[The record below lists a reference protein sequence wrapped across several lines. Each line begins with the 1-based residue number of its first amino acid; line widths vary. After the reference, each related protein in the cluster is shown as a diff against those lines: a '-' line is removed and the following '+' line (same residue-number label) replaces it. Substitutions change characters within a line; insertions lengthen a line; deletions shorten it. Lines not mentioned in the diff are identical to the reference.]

1 MNLLHNVGSFLGLT
15 SPNRDAKSIQE
26 EERANHSKD
35 EAAEQNLQTFTKPLQ
50 RLLSSKE
57 KERKIISKLTTM
69 LDSTGKKPLLPLY
82 YTRHPW
88 SVYSEAQKTRTNTVW
103 ANLSQ
108 DVKESIV
115 KDLPMD
121 VPPSNTTTAD
131 DIACTLDGTIEGPL
145 PNHIVAY
152 GFCKDINPT
161 AGLSKP
167 RPVQSRVQQLQPVN
181 KLVRAA
187 LGSLPRAG
195 EEECSLPRARGL
207 LGIWEEQW
215 WVDVPCE
222 VEVLADVEEER
233 RLSRTKL
240 LTIWRTMGAGSL
252 RVAFVSMPWSTTSSA
267 KLLSHPI
274 RFFFSLLLND
284 LVDNIVNNIIN
295 TRRNVHFLTNF
306 Y

>member
-1 MNLLHNVGSFLGLT
+1 
-15 SPNRDAKSIQE
+15 
-26 EERANHSKD
+26 
-35 EAAEQNLQTFTKPLQ
+35 
-50 RLLSSKE
+50 
-57 KERKIISKLTTM
+57 M

-131 DIACTLDGTIEGPL
+131 DIARLVHLYLDPRQEQQWISVFTVMTRIELDDKEARNNQWDAIAMAFNSYTDFRFDNCTCLYNEDGTIEGPL

-181 KLVRAA
+181 KLVR
-187 LGSLPRAG
+187 
-195 EEECSLPRARGL
+195 
-207 LGIWEEQW
+207 
-215 WVDVPCE
+215 
-222 VEVLADVEEER
+222 VEV
-233 RLSRTKL
+233 TH
-240 LTIWRTMGAGSL
+240 TQI
-252 RVAFVSMPWSTTSSA
+252 
-267 KLLSHPI
+267 
-274 RFFFSLLLND
+274 
-284 LVDNIVNNIIN
+284 
-295 TRRNVHFLTNF
+295 HF
-306 Y
+306 